1 MGDHV
6 QMIKKI
12 GEGSTGAVYYGSC
25 VKAKKKLAVK
35 VVRKVDSTKGRR
47 TTERARSEAAIMAEL
62 VHKHICKCYGIVE
75 NPDHVFLLLQF
86 AKGGDLLDRINKHGA
101 FSEREARRVFQQL
114 VLAVS
119 YLHNKGYIHRDI
131 KPENVFLDE
140 SGNVLLGDF
149 GFATAWSPDVHQTES
164 VGTFPYAAPELL
176 LGHGYCGPEVDLFSL
191 GTVLLA
197 MLSATI
203 PFKADSEEESFKKVQ
218 LGDFKSD
225 VPISVSPSA
234 VDLLTRLLD
243 PNPKTRITMTQ
254 LCQHPWMKMR
264 PKTASSS
271 SPNSKSATVGA
282 SPSQSSSSNGPLSFF
297 AATKKRLMR
306 EFNSTSVPI
315 PVSASR

>member
-271 SPNSKSATVGA
+271 SPNGKSATVGA

>member
-1 MGDHV
+1 M
-6 QMIKKI
+6 
-12 GEGSTGAVYYGSC
+12 
-25 VKAKKKLAVK
+25 
-35 VVRKVDSTKGRR
+35 
-47 TTERARSEAAIMAEL
+47 
-62 VHKHICKCYGIVE
+62 
-75 NPDHVFLLLQF
+75 FF
-86 AKGGDLLDRINKHGA
+86 
-101 FSEREARRVFQQL
+101 
-114 VLAVS
+114 
-119 YLHNKGYIHRDI
+119 
-131 KPENVFLDE
+131 DE

-197 MLSATI
+197 MISATI

-264 PKTASSS
+264 PKTVSSS

-282 SPSQSSSSNGPLSFF
+282 SPSPSSSSNGPLSFF

>member
-47 TTERARSEAAIMAEL
+47 TTERARSEAAIMSEL
-62 VHKHICKCYGIVE
+62 THKHICKCYGIVE
-75 NPDHVFLLLQF
+75 NPDHLFLLLQF

-114 VLAVS
+114 VLATS

-149 GFATAWSPDVHQTES
+149 GFATAWSPDVNQTES

-176 LGHGYCGPEVDLFSL
+176 LGHGYVGPEVDIFSL
-191 GTVLLA
+191 GTGNFPLTFLFCIV
-197 MLSATI
+197 
-203 PFKADSEEESFKKVQ
+203 K
-218 LGDFKSD
+218 
-225 VPISVSPSA
+225 SVS
-234 VDLLTRLLD
+234 
-243 PNPKTRITMTQ
+243 
-254 LCQHPWMKMR
+254 
-264 PKTASSS
+264 
-271 SPNSKSATVGA
+271 
-282 SPSQSSSSNGPLSFF
+282 
-297 AATKKRLMR
+297 
-306 EFNSTSVPI
+306 
-315 PVSASR
+315 

>member
-75 NPDHVFLLLQF
+75 NPDHVFHLLQF